1 MINSL
6 YIKDCLSFDEVKL
19 EFDNSLVV
27 FTGPSGAGKSVLL
40 DAMLGMFAMKK
51 THFDTGEVCISNHGI
66 HYEPF
71 DIDDSEFCIKKLHN
85 PTAKH
90 LLNSAK
96 ISKKELKVF
105 SSKFIRFL
113 DHKDKGEF
121 DNSTLLEFLDK
132 IVSHHDETHSQT
144 LDEFRQRYIELA
156 SKQKQLIALQ
166 NEEQDIA
173 DKIEFLRYE
182 IDQIGQNDIKS
193 GELEKLRDMKKK
205 FQQKEIINEA
215 ITESYGVISG
225 FHKIDTM
232 LARMGVDGEFF
243 AQTTSQL
250 HTLMENF
257 KEKFENL
264 NENDIEK
271 MIDQIET
278 LSKLE
283 KKYGSLEEAKTQQN
297 IKREKLETLENM
309 SFNIAILDKNIKKL
323 EQHTAKLSK
332 IVSQNRAKYTKLFA
346 TETDKYLVKLY
357 MKPLNIA
364 ICDKP
369 LDIDGEDKLDITIDG
384 TQLRHISSGE
394 QNRLKLSLLSAKAN
408 WDIQDKVSLFLDEV
422 DANLSGK
429 ESEALAVV
437 LKELSKTYQIF
448 AISHQ
453 PQLSS
458 LADRH
463 ILVYK
468 QDNISKAKLLDKA
481 GRIEE
486 IARIISGQNI
496 TTQAK
501 QFAKKMLEQ
510 V

>member
-6 YIKDCLSFDEVKL
+6 YIKDCLSFDKVKL

-40 DAMLGMFAMKK
+40 DAMLGIFAMKK

-66 HYEPF
+66 HSLPF
-71 DIDDSEFCIKKLHN
+71 DISDSEFCIKKLHN

-90 LLNSAK
+90 FLNSTK
-96 ISKKELKVF
+96 ISKKELKAF
-105 SSKFIRFL
+105 SSRFIRFL
-113 DHKDKGEF
+113 DHKDESEF

-144 LDEFRQRYIELA
+144 LDEFRQTYIELA
-156 SKQKQLIALQ
+156 TKQKQLKTLQ
-166 NEEQDIA
+166 KDEQDIA
-173 DKIEFLRYE
+173 QKIEFLRYE

-193 GELEKLRDMKKK
+193 DELEKLRDMKKK
-205 FQQKEIINEA
+205 FQQKETINEA

-232 LARMGVDGEFF
+232 LSKMGADGEFF
-243 AQTTSQL
+243 AQTTSRL
-250 HTLMENF
+250 HILIENF

-271 MIDQIET
+271 LIDQIET

-332 IVSQNRAKYTKLFA
+332 ILSQNRAKYTNLFA
-346 TETDKYLVKLY
+346 KETDKYLVKLY

-364 ICDKP
+364 ISGKP
-369 LDIDGEDKLDITIDG
+369 LDIDGEDKLDITING

-468 QDNISKAKLLDKA
+468 QDNISKARLLDKA